1 MSEACCRLIPCLGRS
16 ISFYGCGNVPPS
28 RGATLY
34 LHGRLV
40 DCARAGLE
48 RQYSKSDEV
57 EGLSFSDR
65 RQDHPSTCFSILSGR
80 GFFFEGISSLGRPM
94 HGGCGYDHRTIAY
107 PIWALRT
114 PSVARVAAL
123 IPLVP
128 SSLSM
133 VASCGCQLWLAGMCE
148 LQSRRKNSRHVHEDY
163 INTSEIASIVESCP
177 GPPSYC

>member
-57 EGLSFSDR
+57 EDLSFSDR
-65 RQDHPSTCFSILSGR
+65 RQDHPSTRFSILSGR

-107 PIWALRT
+107 PISCCSRCCANTVGALVAEHGGLMRL
-114 PSVARVAAL
+114 SVVAGGHVRAAE
-123 IPLVP
+123 
-128 SSLSM
+128 S
-133 VASCGCQLWLAGMCE
+133 E
-148 LQSRRKNSRHVHEDY
+148 EKQS
-163 INTSEIASIVESCP
+163 TCT
-177 GPPSYC
+177 